1 MSKEQR
7 FKERNNYVRRLFHE
21 TQNKY
26 PKWRIECVI
35 EEVAKKV
42 FLSERTVEAIVSYE
56 GIYSDKPILKNQ
68 SNPNQTSL
76 F

>member
-7 FKERNNYVRRLFHE
+7 FKERNNYVRQLFYE
-21 TQNKY
+21 TQKKY
-26 PKWRIECVI
+26 PKWRPEFIV

-42 FLSERTVEAIVSYE
+42 FLSTRTVDAIISYE
-56 GIYSDKPILKNQ
+56 GIYGEAPKK
-68 SNPNQTSL
+68 SNPNQASL

>member
-7 FKERNNYVRRLFHE
+7 FKERNNFVRQLFYDI
-21 TQNKY
+21 QKKN

-42 FLSERTVEAIVSYE
+42 FLAERTVEAIIGYE
-56 GIYSDKPILKNQ
+56 GIYGDASKQKTNL
-68 SNPNQTSL
+68 NQTSL